1 MGKIITT
8 ELFIKES
15 KKIHGDKYDY
25 SLVDYK
31 KAKEK
36 VKIICQKHGIFEQTP
51 NKHKLGCGC
60 PLCANNI
67 RYETKDFIEK
77 ALIVHNNKYDYSKV
91 RYINRDNKVEIG
103 CKIHGYFFQN
113 PYEHINGK
121 GCQKCGYDTSRDKQQ
136 LDRDIFIERAII
148 IHDKKY
154 DYSNIKYNNL
164 HDNINI
170 ICKKHGIFQQS
181 AKKHLEGQ
189 GCRKC
194 SYQGTSKLELGVSNW
209 ISKYVEININN
220 RNLINKELDIYIPSK
235 RVAIEI
241 NGLYWH
247 SEKFIDKN
255 YHLDKFDLCKEK
267 NIQLIQ
273 LFEDTIIK
281 KPDLVKSFLKSK
293 LGIFEEKINARECE
307 IRNVETK
314 ISNDFLDKNHLQG
327 IVSATNYLGLFYKEE
342 LVSLLLLKKINDKIY
357 DLNRFCSKQNYLV
370 RGGFSKLLKH
380 FTKINKNVE
389 EIITFSDN
397 TYSDGGLYLKNGF
410 EKIKNLP
417 PDYKYL
423 YKGELKHKF
432 GFRLNNLKKL
442 FPYDNG
448 SERDITLKNNI
459 FRVYDS
465 GKQKFRLN
473 LNNI

>member
-154 DYSNIKYNNL
+154 DYSVEALPLYYLKKGDIFNLKANDVKGNMRIKS
-164 HDNINI
+164 
-170 ICKKHGIFQQS
+170 F
-181 AKKHLEGQ
+181 
-189 GCRKC
+189 
-194 SYQGTSKLELGVSNW
+194 
-209 ISKYVEININN
+209 EIN
-220 RNLINKELDIYIPSK
+220 DW
-235 RVAIEI
+235 VAVYYVGE
-241 NGLYWH
+241 
-247 SEKFIDKN
+247 
-255 YHLDKFDLCKEK
+255 
-267 NIQLIQ
+267 
-273 LFEDTIIK
+273 
-281 KPDLVKSFLKSK
+281 VK
-293 LGIFEEKINARECE
+293 
-307 IRNVETK
+307 
-314 ISNDFLDKNHLQG
+314 
-327 IVSATNYLGLFYKEE
+327 
-342 LVSLLLLKKINDKIY
+342 
-357 DLNRFCSKQNYLV
+357 
-370 RGGFSKLLKH
+370 
-380 FTKINKNVE
+380 
-389 EIITFSDN
+389 
-397 TYSDGGLYLKNGF
+397 
-410 EKIKNLP
+410 
-417 PDYKYL
+417 
-423 YKGELKHKF
+423 
-432 GFRLNNLKKL
+432 
-442 FPYDNG
+442 
-448 SERDITLKNNI
+448 
-459 FRVYDS
+459 
-465 GKQKFRLN
+465 
-473 LNNI
+473 